1 MGFPLKLRDSTITSK
16 GNPMDIQIVTVFY
29 LCDKLLE
36 AFNPK
41 PHPQTQMSDA
51 QVMTIVVVAALF

>member
-1 MGFPLKLRDSTITSK
+1 
-16 GNPMDIQIVTVFY
+16 MDIQIVTVFY